1 SLLFSLSDP
10 SNPQF
15 DVVPSHHHKYQCP
28 RYVHTEKT
36 FRKTSDILSSIQISD
51 PSDEIKELIF
61 KLNNHR
67 ETISALKAHVLRSAY
82 TEQVRRTII

>member
-15 DVVPSHHHKYQCP
+15 AVVPSHHHKYQCP
-28 RYVHTEKT
+28 RCVHIEKT
-36 FRKTSDILSSIQISD
+36 FREMSDILSSIQISD

-67 ETISALKAHVLRSAY
+67 DLITQGSCATLCIHRASTPDHH
-82 TEQVRRTII
+82 